1 MSTGYSNP
9 VCKGAWQL
17 GTACGI
23 CERCVA
29 NKPVP
34 DNVTRLRHALPL
46 GQDIN
51 AAVSALDKA
60 IADGVDAAKA
70 AGLPQGLIVGLL
82 HGHAHAQTHQ
92 MVTE

>member
-1 MSTGYSNP
+1 MSVEHTNR

-34 DNVTRLRHALPL
+34 DNVIRLRHALPL
-46 GQDIN
+46 SQDIN
-51 AAVSALDKA
+51 AALSALDKA
-60 IADGVDAAKA
+60 IADAVDAAKE

-82 HGHAHAQTHQ
+82 HGHARAQTHH
-92 MVTE
+92 MVTQ